1 MTTLRATLLCV
12 LLLLTAGADA
22 ARDKWAEPFPAFRI
36 VGNLYGVGTHDLS
49 VFLITTDDGHILINT
64 GLADST
70 PLIRENIAS
79 LGFRLEDVKILLTQ
93 QAHWDHTA
101 ALAEIKSLTGAQMW
115 ATHDDARVLEDG
127 GRSDPHFGGKELFPP
142 VAVDRLLAD
151 GDTVTLGDATLTV
164 HLHPGHT
171 EGSSSY
177 SMVVHEGE
185 HTYRVLIANMG
196 TVNAGKRLA
205 VDPTYPG
212 AAADFAYT
220 YTTQKAMPVDIWV
233 AAHGSQYGLHDKYT
247 PGQPYD
253 PQRFVD
259 PQGFV
264 RAIEALEQKFLS
276 TLAGERI
283 APQ

>member
-1 MTTLRATLLCV
+1 MLRTFLVCFLS
-12 LLLLTAGADA
+12 LLTTAVDA
-22 ARDKWAEPFPAFRI
+22 ARDQWAEPFPAFRI

-49 VFLITTDDGHILINT
+49 VFLITTDEGHILINT
-64 GLADST
+64 GLAEST
-70 PLIRENIAS
+70 SLIRDNIAS
-79 LGFRLEDVKILLTQ
+79 LGYRLEDVKILLAQ

-101 ALAEIKSLTGAQMW
+101 ALAEIKALTGAQMW
-115 ATHDDARVLEDG
+115 ATRDDARVLEDG

-151 GDTVTLGDATLTV
+151 SDVVALGGTTLTV

-177 SMVVHEGE
+177 SLEVRESERV
-185 HTYRVLIANMG
+185 YRVLIANMG

-220 YTTQKAMPVDIWV
+220 YTTQKQMPVDIWV

-253 PQRFVD
+253 PERFVD
-259 PQGFV
+259 PDGFV
-264 RAIEALEQKFLS
+264 RAVEALEQKFLS
-276 TLAGERI
+276 TLAAERI